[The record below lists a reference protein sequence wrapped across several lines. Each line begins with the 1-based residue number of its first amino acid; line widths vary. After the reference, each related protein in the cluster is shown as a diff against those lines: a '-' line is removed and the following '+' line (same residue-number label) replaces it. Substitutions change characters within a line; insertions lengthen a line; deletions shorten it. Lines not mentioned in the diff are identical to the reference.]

1 VTGDFVTRDIKRI
14 AIAALSVIVVAV
26 VIYVSYPRSV
36 HAKGVELRVETTQ
49 KYGAVLV
56 VDGGELGGFP
66 LYEFSGD
73 GPGHIGCTTVKAEG
87 YDLDPDARVQLT
99 CTGPEKDLINA
110 VTSDDWPA
118 LTTSGNPVAGPGVSQ
133 RLLGTIERKGIGDQV
148 TYAGHPLYLFD
159 PSSAPFRPLGVDYVE
174 TVAPLAPWHGYWF
187 LVGATNG
194 DPVSGVVSLTRAT
207 LPNGSTVLAVTGDP
221 NIDPFAVVVYT
232 DSRDRRNLSTCTGA
246 CALTW
251 VPVVTTATPHATSG
265 VPSSAIGTI
274 HRANGTLQVT
284 YDGKPLYLYA
294 RERVSLKSHGGI
306 ERQGTAGNGAGLS
319 WPSGGSF
326 SAVPLS
332 SP

>member
-1 VTGDFVTRDIKRI
+1 MNRTIKRI
-14 AIAALSVIVVAV
+14 VIVALSVIVVAV

-49 KYGAVLV
+49 KYGTVLV
-56 VDGGELGGFP
+56 VDGGELSGFP

-73 GPGHIGCTTVKAEG
+73 ATGHFGCATEKAEG

-99 CTGPEKDLINA
+99 CTGPEKDLINS

-118 LTTSGNPVAGPGVSQ
+118 LTTGATPIAGPGVSQ
-133 RLLGTIERKGIGDQV
+133 RLLGTVDRKGIGEQV

-174 TVAPLAPWHGYWF
+174 TVEPLAPWHGYWF
-187 LVGATNG
+187 LVSSATG

-207 LPNGSTVLAVTGDP
+207 LPDGSHALAMTGDP
-221 NIDPFAVVVYT
+221 NINPFAVVVYT
-232 DSRDRRNLSTCTGA
+232 DSRDRRNVSTCTGA
-246 CALTW
+246 CARTW
-251 VPVVTTATPHATSG
+251 VPVVTTATPRGATG
-265 VPSSAIGTI
+265 VLASDIGTI
-274 HRANGTLQVT
+274 RRANGTLQVT

-294 RERVSLKSHGGI
+294 RERAFVKPHGGI
-306 ERQGTAGNGAGLS
+306 EGQGTAGNGAGQS

-326 SAVPLS
+326 SVVPLH
-332 SP
+332 